1 MFVELLTEPRRQPPV
16 LQACP
21 VCDPAHP
28 RGPDPLQVIMLAV
41 LGQCLL
47 FGFNDLAGLCG
58 WQLEALEADVE
69 FLLCLS
75 LRVDEVFV
83 YPEMLLHIVAIL
95 VLVPGFA
102 LELFEYLQ
110 CPVDL
115 GLLVH
120 HQVVIVPVLLL
131 LYKDQRLL
139 LQQLLL
145 RISDT

>member
-1 MFVELLTEPRRQPPV
+1 MFVELLTEPRRQTPV
-16 LQACP
+16 LQASP

-28 RGPDPLQVIMLAV
+28 RGPYPLQVVVLAV
-41 LGQCLL
+41 LGQSLL
-47 FGFNDLAGLCG
+47 LGFNNLAGLTG

-69 FLLCLS
+69 FLLSLS

-83 YPEMLLHIVAIL
+83 YPEVLLHIVAIFI
-95 VLVPGFA
+95 LVPGFT

-110 CPVDL
+110 HPVDL

-131 LYKDQRLL
+131 SHENQGLL

-145 RISDT
+145 RIFNT